1 MSLCPTRRRGSPLV
15 ALLHTRSLTVLD
27 TSVTHAPSLSMTR
40 HHHRN
45 VASALTL
52 RPSPQARLTLLKLH
66 LGSTPHSLSE
76 QQLRA
81 LSRRRQ
87 PLPAKAPS
95 ANELTH

>member
-1 MSLCPTRRRGSPLV
+1 M
-15 ALLHTRSLTVLD
+15 
-27 TSVTHAPSLSMTR
+27 
-40 HHHRN
+40 
-45 VASALTL
+45 
-52 RPSPQARLTLLKLH
+52 LKLH

-87 PLPAKAPS
+87 PFPAKAPS